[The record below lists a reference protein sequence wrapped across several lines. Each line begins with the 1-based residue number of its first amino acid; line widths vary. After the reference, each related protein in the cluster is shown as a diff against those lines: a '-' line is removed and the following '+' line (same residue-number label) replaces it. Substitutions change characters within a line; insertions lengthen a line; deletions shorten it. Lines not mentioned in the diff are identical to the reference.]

1 MNLPTTS
8 ADNLAALLNPRSV
21 AVIGASEDQGKFGG
35 RLYRMLLKH
44 NFDGAVYPINP
55 ARETLF
61 GLKTYPSI
69 DATPAAPDMVIMAVP
84 QAKVKEQIAACA
96 TRGARAGIIITAKFS
111 DAGAEGAALER
122 EIVEIANASGMRLI
136 GPNCLGLISPANKLV
151 LCSSP
156 ALEVES
162 LIESP
167 IGLVSQSGALMAT
180 LFDRAYEIGIG
191 FTHCV
196 SVGNQADLELCDFVE
211 FLIADPR
218 TRVICTYIEGIKS
231 PERFVQLARRARAAG
246 KPWLAVKAGKTAD
259 GSRAAFSHTASMA
272 GDFASLQAVCRQEN
286 VVLLDDPAAMLVLA
300 AAMARYPGRTVDQAL
315 IVTTSGGGG
324 ALSADRLAEAGIPL
338 TRFSKPT
345 RDALSVYYSPGQADN
360 PVDLGGRRY
369 EEAAEAVDVGF
380 KTTEIA
386 MADPHTD
393 LGLAV
398 MTTAPDLVTITSQLA
413 AGGQDSGKPLLFVMQ
428 PGAAATAARKAL
440 IGCGVPF
447 TNSLGEAVAAV
458 EGWRRWSV
466 WQATPAPQ
474 PAGFEP
480 ASLPDVRGALGE
492 SESKALLQA
501 IGVPVNRGQVFS
513 DIEAA
518 VTGSHAIAFPMVAK
532 VVSPD
537 IVHKSDV
544 GGVLLNVAD
553 ADALREG
560 LQAMRQR
567 IGASLPQAR
576 VAGFYLQAQEAGELE
591 LIVGV
596 RRDPQFGP
604 QVLVGSGGVLVEL
617 LRDIAVLPAPLARET
632 ALTALRGL
640 KVAPLL
646 QAYRGR
652 PPLDIEAV
660 ADVMVR
666 MGWLADALRGGD
678 FEIEINPLKV
688 RVQGQGCVAVD
699 ARVRVD

>member
-1 MNLPTTS
+1 MNPVPTS

-35 RLYRMLLKH
+35 RLFRMLLKH
-44 NFDGAVYPINP
+44 GFDGAVYPINP
-55 ARETLF
+55 VRETLF
-61 GLKTYPSI
+61 GLKTYASI

-84 QAKVKEQIAACA
+84 QPKVKEQIAACVA
-96 TRGARAGIIITAKFS
+96 RGARAGIIITSKFS

-122 EIVEIANASGMRLI
+122 EIVRIANAGGMRLI

-156 ALEVES
+156 ALEVSS

-167 IGLVSQSGALMAT
+167 IGFISQSGALMAT
-180 LFDRAYEIGIG
+180 LFDRAYDIGIG

-259 GSRAAFSHTASMA
+259 GSRAAYSHTASMA
-272 GDFASLQAVCRQEN
+272 GDFASLEAVCRQEN
-286 VVLLDDPAAMLVLA
+286 VVLMDDPAAMLVLA
-300 AAMARYPGRTVDQAL
+300 AAMARYPGKAVDRAV

-338 TRFSKPT
+338 ARFSEPT
-345 RDALSVYYSPGQADN
+345 RQALSVFYSDGQAEN
-360 PVDLGGRRY
+360 PIDLGGRRH
-369 EEAAEAVDVGF
+369 EEVAEAVDVGV

-386 MADPHTD
+386 MADAQAD
-393 LGLAV
+393 LGLIV
-398 MTTAPDLVTITSQLA
+398 MTTAPALATVTTQLA
-413 AGGQDSGKPLLFVMQ
+413 RGGQDSGKPLLFVMQ
-428 PGAAATAARKAL
+428 PGKAADAARKGLLEA
-440 IGCGVPF
+440 GMPF
-447 TNSLGEAVAAV
+447 TNGLGEAVDAVAA
-458 EGWRRWSV
+458 WRRWSA
-466 WQATPAPQ
+466 WQAAP
-474 PAGFEP
+474 EP
-480 ASLPDVRGALGE
+480 QALELGKLPDARGALDE
-492 SESKALLQA
+492 FQSKALLQA
-501 IGVPVNRGQVFS
+501 IGVPVNRGEVFP

-518 VTGSHAIAFPMVAK
+518 VAGSASIGFPLVAK

-537 IVHKSDV
+537 IVHKSEV
-544 GGVLLNVAD
+544 GGVLLDVAG
-553 ADALREG
+553 AEALRAG
-560 LQAMRQR
+560 LQTMRER
-567 IGASLPQAR
+567 IGKRLPQAR
-576 VAGFYLQAQEAGELE
+576 VAGFYLQAQEAGEVE
-591 LIVGV
+591 LIIGV

-604 QVLVGSGGVLVEL
+604 QVVVGSGGILVEL
-617 LRDIAVLPAPLARET
+617 LRDIAVLPAPLARDT
-632 ALTALRGL
+632 ALAALRGL

-652 PPLDIEAV
+652 PALDVEAV
-660 ADVMVR
+660 ADAMVR
-666 MGWLADALRGGD
+666 MGWLAHALRERD
-678 FEIEINPLKV
+678 FEVEVNPLKV
-688 RVQGQGCVAVD
+688 RVAGHGCVAVD
-699 ARVRVD
+699 ARARIE